1 MALAGGSIAGIVLG
15 SIFGF
20 VLLLFLLL
28 VAFRFYNRRNTAG
41 SDNIKQLQGKTVVI
55 TGKQGFFQISKHFT
69 KNLCKNFILKFFKN
83 ILAIFTRDWWKKLT
97 INKKIDNFGSIIMTL
112 CEIALLAL

>member
-1 MALAGGSIAGIVLG
+1 MYIVHIKINMALAGSSIAGIVLG

-28 VAFRFYNRRNTAG
+28 VAFRFFNRRNTAG

-55 TGKQGFFQISKHFT
+55 TGKKGIFSKKYFELFFLVT
-69 KNLCKNFILKFFKN
+69 DVFFEKA
-83 ILAIFTRDWWKKLT
+83 L
-97 INKKIDNFGSIIMTL
+97 MTF
-112 CEIALLAL
+112 